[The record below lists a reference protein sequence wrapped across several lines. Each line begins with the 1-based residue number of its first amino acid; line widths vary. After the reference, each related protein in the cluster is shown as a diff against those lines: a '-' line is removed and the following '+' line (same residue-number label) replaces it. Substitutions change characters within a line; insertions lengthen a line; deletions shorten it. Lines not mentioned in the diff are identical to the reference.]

1 MIKTVK
7 KIISYIMVCV
17 LFLSMCIPCEAAQTS
32 TATASDANATTGFP
46 QITSTSAIIMDAQS
60 GQIIY
65 EKNSHTRQ
73 YPASITKIMT
83 LILIFDALDKGSL
96 KMDDTVTTSAHAKSM
111 GGSQVF
117 LEEGEIQTVETL
129 IKCIVIASGN
139 DASVAMAVNRN
150 LSAT

>member
-1 MIKTVK
+1 MRK
-7 KIISYIMVCV
+7 KWISIICAILIMVCTIITPAYAAGI
-17 LFLSMCIPCEAAQTS
+17 FLPEESNTRQAESTDLIEAPSGILMEAQTG
-32 TATASDANATTGFP
+32 TVVYQKDA
-46 QITSTSAIIMDAQS
+46 D
-60 GQIIY
+60 
-65 EKNSHTRQ
+65 TRRS
-73 YPASITKIMT
+73 PASITKIMT

-139 DASVAMAVNRN
+139 DASVAMADQFPP
-150 LSAT
+150 